1 MKKEEILSLGVPEEK
16 IREFQELYNRDL
28 NKAVVSAIDR
38 NRGCGKGETRTA
50 IVSMLPM
57 VRNEESLQ
65 KILKTI
71 THFYLLEHQTAQTPL
86 SAEPEEREEHNENQ
100 NIV

>member
-1 MKKEEILSLGVPEEK
+1 MKKDEILALGVREEK
-16 IREFQELYNRDL
+16 IGEFQELYNRDL
-28 NKAVVSAIDR
+28 NKAVVNVIDR

-50 IVSMLPM
+50 IISMLPM

-71 THFYLLEHQTAQTPL
+71 THFYLLEHHAAQTSP

>member
-1 MKKEEILSLGVPEEK
+1 MKKEEILALGVPEEK
-16 IREFQELYNRDL
+16 IREFHELYNRDL
-28 NKAVVSAIDR
+28 NKAVVNAIDH
-38 NRGCGKGETRTA
+38 NRWRGKRETRTA

-57 VRNEESLQ
+57 VRNEENLQ

-71 THFYLLEHQTAQTPL
+71 THFYLLEHQAAQTPP